1 MSQTSFSNSIPAY
14 SFEGQLA
21 DAGYTEKVSGLAE
34 VAIPLGKFVIR
45 GTDKDNQVKLPALST
60 DITALTSVAGVALH
74 DQARE
79 GGAAGAVAA
88 PVAAIGSAISV
99 LKKGRVVVLAEQTCV
114 AGDPVYVRY
123 AAGGS
128 GVGSFGNSAGTS
140 ERALL
145 AQAVWV
151 KGASAAG
158 LGVIEVNLP
167 A

>member
-21 DAGYTEKVSGLAE
+21 DAGNSEKVSGLAE
-34 VAIPLGKFVIR
+34 VAIPLGKFLIR
-45 GTDKDNQVKLPALST
+45 GTDKDNQVKLPGLAT
-60 DITALTSVAGVALH
+60 DITALTSVAGVSLH

-79 GGAAGAVAA
+79 GGPAGAVAGA
-88 PVAAIGSAISV
+88 IAAIGSAVSV
-99 LKKGRVVVLAEQTCV
+99 LKKGRVVVLAEETCV
-114 AGDPVYVRY
+114 AGDPVFVRY

-128 GVGSFGNSAGTS
+128 GVGSFGKTAGST

-151 KGASAAG
+151 KGATAAG
-158 LGVIEVNLP
+158 LGVIEINLP